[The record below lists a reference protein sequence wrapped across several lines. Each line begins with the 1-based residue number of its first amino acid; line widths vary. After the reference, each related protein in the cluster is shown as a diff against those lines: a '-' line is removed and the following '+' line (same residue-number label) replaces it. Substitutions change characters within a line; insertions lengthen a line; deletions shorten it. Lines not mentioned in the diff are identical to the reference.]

1 MTQSKSGSADSDGEP
16 GLTDK
21 GAVVSLGQAP
31 SSSPAERIRR
41 LQWEAR
47 VLAAEQVETLAA
59 DLEALATRALEI
71 AEGGEAY
78 PPGTRELASRI
89 AEDLP
94 ERAKTLLTIQHRNG

>member
-1 MTQSKSGSADSDGEP
+1 MTQSKSGGAGGDGEAHP
-16 GLTDK
+16 VEK
-21 GAVVSLGQAP
+21 GEIVSLAQA
-31 SSSPAERIRR
+31 SGSATERIRR

-47 VLAAEQVETLAA
+47 VLATEQVEALAA

-71 AEGGEAY
+71 AEGAEAY